1 MLDVCSRLWASSK
14 GSSNTSGIRLDALPR
29 PRDELALDCALA
41 DLRRRGELAMDLE
54 LDGALAGRPR
64 GGEKY
69 EQLTFTT
76 DICRS

>member
-1 MLDVCSRLWASSK
+1 MRRPPP
-14 GSSNTSGIRLDALPR
+14 RLDAPPPCR
-29 PRDELALDCALA
+29 YELALDGTLA